1 MLRMVSPQ
9 KAEFAMNFLLHDS
22 ARQNAA
28 VRFSK
33 GNQRIQ
39 EGPFDL
45 ADVVVG
51 GGEEIMGEQSCQVNH
66 FAWVAKVVLLR
77 QKNRISSKK
86 EEHHGDINRKTH
98 SQSREGTRV

>member
-1 MLRMVSPQ
+1 MLQMVSLQ

-22 ARQNAA
+22 TRQSAA
-28 VRFSK
+28 VKFSK
-33 GNQRIQ
+33 GKQRVQ
-39 EGPFDL
+39 EGPSGP

-51 GGEEIMGEQSCQVNH
+51 GGEEIKGEQSCQVNH
-66 FAWVAKVVLLR
+66 LAWVAKVVLLR

-86 EEHHGDINRKTH
+86 EEHHGDTNRKTH